1 MKMFDFLKRDSGSQ
15 IDRLV
20 KRLTETAGEDGPR
33 IEAAEKLSEMDTPEA
48 TYALAKRFTM
58 SSKVI
63 TQDIEEKRMVV
74 QLLVD
79 KGEDAIDP
87 ILRFLKSHHQVEW
100 PVRALTQIL
109 PTDQLVPK
117 LVDVLEKVALNPF
130 TSPEHRTSLIK
141 AMQGH
146 VTPEIAATL
155 KKSLE
160 DDDDDVRIAAIEAI
174 AEVGEEVRE
183 ALLEAFIKSDDR
195 PRIRIAI
202 AELFADRDWPVKGY
216 RPSIEASLP
225 QGFQL
230 NAKGHIRRRGAP
242 S

>member
-109 PTDQLVPK
+109 PNDQLVPK

-174 AEVGEEVRE
+174 AEVGEDVRE

-230 NAKGHIRRRGAP
+230 NAKGHIRRRGSP

>member
-109 PTDQLVPK
+109 PNDQLVPK

-174 AEVGEEVRE
+174 AEVGEDVRE

>member
-1 MKMFDFLKRDSGSQ
+1 MFDFLRRDSGSQ
-15 IDRLV
+15 IDKLV

-33 IEAAEKLSEMDTPEA
+33 IEAAERLSDMDTPEA

-74 QLLVD
+74 QMLVD

-100 PVRALTQIL
+100 PMRALTQIL
-109 PTDQLVPK
+109 PTEQLVPK

-130 TSPEHRTSLIK
+130 TSPEHRSSLIK

-155 KKSLE
+155 TKSLE

-174 AEVGEEVRE
+174 AEVGEDVRE
-183 ALLEAFIKSDDR
+183 ALLETFIKSDDR

-202 AELFADRDWPVKGY
+202 AELFADREWPVKGY
-216 RPSIEASLP
+216 RPSIETSLP
-225 QGFQL
+225 AGFQL
-230 NAKGHIRRRGAP
+230 NAKGLIRRRGSP
-242 S
+242 L